1 MTPDPS
7 LELGSAAIALR
18 TGAAV
23 LAGTLL
29 GINRD
34 LHHKSAGVR
43 THSLVSLGSAL
54 VVMLAFSVDEQK
66 GTGTTRVIQGLVTG
80 IGFLGAGVILHRE
93 THKRIEGL
101 TTAASIWVAAA
112 FGMACGAGLF
122 MLAGITLGAAL
133 LVLVLGGPLE
143 KALER
148 VFIPK
153 DDAPKD
159 DAPKDD
165 APKDDAPASG

>member
-1 MTPDPS
+1 MTADPS
-7 LELGSAAIALR
+7 LALDASAMALR

-23 LAGTLL
+23 LAGTLI

-54 VVMLAFSVDEQK
+54 VMMVGFAVDGRNGE
-66 GTGTTRVIQGLVTG
+66 GATRVIQGLVTG

-93 THKRIEGL
+93 TKKRIEGL

-122 MLAGITLGAAL
+122 TARRHHADRSAAGPRGRRPAREVAR
-133 LVLVLGGPLE
+133 
-143 KALER
+143 AR
-148 VFIPK
+148 VRAKGRQPEGTTRSGVVGIP
-153 DDAPKD
+153 
-159 DAPKDD
+159 
-165 APKDDAPASG
+165 

>member
-7 LELGSAAIALR
+7 LELGAAAIALR
-18 TGAAV
+18 TAAAV

-29 GINRD
+29 GVNRD

-54 VVMLAFSVDEQK
+54 VIMLAFAVDK
-66 GTGTTRVIQGLVTG
+66 SGNGTTRVIQGLVTG

-93 THKRIEGL
+93 AKKRIEGL
-101 TTAASIWVAAA
+101 TTAASIWIAAA

-122 MLAGITLGAAL
+122 VLVGITLGAAL

-143 KALER
+143 KFLER
-148 VFIPK
+148 QFEPN
-153 DDAPKD
+153 DDEP
-159 DAPKDD
+159 
-165 APKDDAPASG
+165 PATP

>member
-1 MTPDPS
+1 MTPEPS
-7 LELGSAAIALR
+7 LELGTTAIVLR

-43 THSLVSLGSAL
+43 THSLVALGSAM
-54 VVMLAFSVDEQK
+54 VVMLAFVVDSHNRD
-66 GTGTTRVIQGLVTG
+66 GVTRVVQGLVTG
-80 IGFLGAGVILHRE
+80 IGFLGAGVILHRD
-93 THKRIEGL
+93 TKKRIEGL

-122 MLAGITLGAAL
+122 ILVAITLTAAL

-143 KALER
+143 KWLER
-148 VFIPK
+148 VFAPKPDDLK
-153 DDAPKD
+153 DDP
-159 DAPKDD
+159 PT
-165 APKDDAPASG
+165 P